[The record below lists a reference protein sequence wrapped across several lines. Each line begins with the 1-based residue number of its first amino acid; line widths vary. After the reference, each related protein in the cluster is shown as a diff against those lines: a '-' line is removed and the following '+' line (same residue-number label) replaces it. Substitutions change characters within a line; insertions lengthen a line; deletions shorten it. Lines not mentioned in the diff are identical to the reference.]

1 MDKKIKA
8 LVEDKA
14 FQKELKA
21 CDSPKAVVDC
31 FKAHGAE
38 VTEKQ
43 AEELLQAAVKKAD
56 GQIEFTEEE
65 LDKIAGG
72 LLIPYPERKK

>member
-8 LVEDKA
+8 LLEDKA

-21 CDSPKAVVDC
+21 CGSAKALVDC
-31 FKAHGAE
+31 FKAHGVDVAE
-38 VTEKQ
+38 EK
-43 AEELLQAAVKKAD
+43 AEELLRTAVKKAD

-65 LDKIAGG
+65 LDKIVGG
-72 LLIPYPERKK
+72 LLIPYPERRK